1 MTNNRKILTL
11 VKENGSKIEI
21 TASKKKKMMEMIARS
36 PSLEKELNRIYIDGK
51 FKYVTSIRQ
60 YIFNYFSDIEELD
73 RGGKCV
79 VCGQMTPFN
88 LLTNKYSRFD
98 KPSCVNKYK
107 EEFKER
113 MNRVHGRSYFT
124 QDPEAQ
130 KKMLNGR
137 DISKKV
143 SYGGYEF
150 TVVGTYE
157 EDFLEVMF
165 KIFKCNPADL
175 IECPFTI
182 DYELKGTK
190 RFYMPDFYMPSLNL
204 VIEVKSSKSAY
215 ADRDYEFEMVK
226 KRAGEEYMM
235 KKNGYYFYLI
245 DKNYSEFAKYLEMIV
260 DRDKKIDM
268 IH

>member
-21 TASKKKKMMEMIARS
+21 TASTKKKMMEMIARS

-79 VCGQMTPFN
+79 VCGQTTPFN

-130 KKMLNGR
+130 KKMLSGR
-137 DISKKV
+137 SIS
-143 SYGGYEF
+143 SDYEF
-150 TVVGTYE
+150 KGHKYTAVGTFE
-157 EDFLEVMF
+157 VDFLDFMF
-165 KIFKCNPADL
+165 YILKCDPNDL
-175 IECPFTI
+175 IECPFHINYTYN
-182 DYELKGTK
+182 DTD
-190 RFYMPDFYMPSLNL
+190 RFYIPDFYMPSLNL
-204 VIEVKSSKSAY
+204 VIEIKSSKSAY
-215 ADRDYEFEMVK
+215 ADRDRGMENA
-226 KRAGEEYMM
+226 KRESGIRYM
-235 KKNGYYFYLI
+235 KEHNGYYYYLM
-245 DKNYSEFAKYLEMIV
+245 DKNYEGFLHFIKEIALKN
-260 DRDKKIDM
+260 
-268 IH
+268 